1 MFKDLSINASLSL
14 YSMMNSLTMDE
25 IEKYKEMFQMF
36 DKVRNK
42 IVNFILFQLIWSNVF
57 ITKDG
62 DGTISTKELGTV
74 LRSLGKDSQNL
85 CFI

>member
-1 MFKDLSINASLSL
+1 
-14 YSMMNSLTMDE
+14 MNSLTMDE

-74 LRSLGKDSQNL
+74 LRSLGESSTIMLYNK
-85 CFI
+85 